1 MFETYENDGLSI
13 LGFPCN
19 QFADEEPGT
28 DSEIK
33 EFCQV
38 NYGVTFDLF
47 SKIEVKGDRQ
57 PPLYEWLTS
66 RENPWGPHKVR
77 WNFQK
82 YLIDRAGRIRATFDP
97 IVEPDDALFTDS
109 LETLLEETPETS
121 REVTVSGPG
130 GNNV

>member
-1 MFETYENDGLSI
+1 MFETYKDDGLRV

-19 QFADEEPGT
+19 QFANEEPGT
-28 DSEIK
+28 DQEVK

-47 SKIEVKGDRQ
+47 SKIDVKGDEQ
-57 PPLYEWLTS
+57 APLYEWLTS

-82 YLIDRAGRIRATFDP
+82 YLIDRNGRIRDTFDP
-97 IVEPDDALFTDS
+97 EVSPEDPLITNKIE
-109 LETLLEETPETS
+109 ELLAEQAN
-121 REVTVSGPG
+121 VS
-130 GNNV
+130 V